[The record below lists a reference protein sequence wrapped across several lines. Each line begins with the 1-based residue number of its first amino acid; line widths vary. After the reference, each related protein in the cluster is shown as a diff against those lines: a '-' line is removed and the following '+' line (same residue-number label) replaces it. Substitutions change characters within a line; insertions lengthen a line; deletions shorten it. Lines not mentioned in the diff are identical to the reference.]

1 MKRAT
6 TPDSAELT
14 VVCKIH
20 RRKVMLHADPGH
32 PVRLRHMSSTGRPVE
47 FCESQ
52 LFTVRHEY
60 ESVRESALAELE
72 TRDETVAAAAL
83 RESSQ

>member
-1 MKRAT
+1 MKPAT

-32 PVRLRHMSSTGRPVE
+32 PARLRHMSSTGRPVE

-60 ESVRESALAELE
+60 ESGREPALAELE
-72 TRDETVAAAAL
+72 TRDEAISVAKL
-83 RESSQ
+83 ESQ

>member
-1 MKRAT
+1 MTNPVT

-14 VVCKIH
+14 VVCHIH
-20 RRKVMLHADPGH
+20 RRKIMLFANEGH

-52 LFTVRHEY
+52 RFLVR
-60 ESVRESALAELE
+60 RETEENRDQVFAALEA
-72 TRDETVAAAAL
+72 RDEAASAAAL
-83 RESSQ
+83 EAGG

>member
-1 MKRAT
+1 MSPAT
-6 TPDSAELT
+6 THDSAELT

-32 PVRLRHMSSTGRPVE
+32 PARLRHMSSTGRPVE

-52 LFTVRHEY
+52 RFTVR
-60 ESVRESALAELE
+60 RESEENRDAAFAALE
-72 TRDETVAAAAL
+72 TRDEAASAAAL
-83 RESSQ
+83 REGNR